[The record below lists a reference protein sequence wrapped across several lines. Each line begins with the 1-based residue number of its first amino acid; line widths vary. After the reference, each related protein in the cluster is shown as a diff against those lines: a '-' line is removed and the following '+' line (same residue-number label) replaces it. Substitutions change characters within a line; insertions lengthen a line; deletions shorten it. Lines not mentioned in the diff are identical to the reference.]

1 MTRAKIA
8 KPYMDFGFF
17 VCSASE
23 MSNKKKE
30 KERMSSFSLHPPQS
44 SFFSLYTFTTKMVA
58 TSTLTRTLFL
68 APLLISSTLSVALP
82 FDSQQLVLG
91 GGGGGNEGENEDGLI
106 RQPDFVDIML
116 SEAKKT
122 GIDTSMW
129 EEEEQQDRSRPTTKE
144 SVDLNDEMQK
154 AALMAEAKA
163 EDSLVWIQPTIKGYA
178 DEIVEETMNKVEELN
193 EVVESHTPN
202 TSTQPGSGWIWEVC
216 GSRQEAVVLKEI
228 NVKPDPPVPGQ
239 NLTVYAKGIVNED
252 IEPGTY
258 ADVVVKLGFIRLL
271 SRRFD
276 VCQLA
281 EENDAELK
289 CPKKKG
295 EYEITHTVEL
305 PREIP
310 PARFNVHVN
319 GKTQAE
325 VDLMC
330 LDLNIDF
337 GKH

>member
-1 MTRAKIA
+1 
-8 KPYMDFGFF
+8 
-17 VCSASE
+17 
-23 MSNKKKE
+23 
-30 KERMSSFSLHPPQS
+30 
-44 SFFSLYTFTTKMVA
+44 MVA
-58 TSTLTRTLFL
+58 TSAFTRSLLL

-82 FDSQQLVLG
+82 SDSQQLVF
-91 GGGGGNEGENEDGLI
+91 GGNQGDGYESNG
-106 RQPDFVDIML
+106 RQGDFVDVML

-122 GIDTSMW
+122 GIDISQW
-129 EEEEQQDRSRPTTKE
+129 EKNLQDRPTTKE
-144 SVDLNDEMQK
+144 SVDLNDEMAK
-154 AALMAEAKA
+154 ATLMAEAMA
-163 EDSLVWIQPTIKGYA
+163 EDTLVWIQPKIKEA
-178 DEIVEETMNKVEELN
+178 EESMIEIMESFEESDPEPIT
-193 EVVESHTPN
+193 TQ
-202 TSTQPGSGWIWEVC
+202 TQPGSGWIWEVC

-271 SRRFD
+271 SKRFD
-276 VCQLA
+276 VCELA

-289 CPKKKG
+289 CPKKRG

-319 GKTQAE
+319 GKTQAD

-337 GKH
+337 GRH

>member
-1 MTRAKIA
+1 
-8 KPYMDFGFF
+8 
-17 VCSASE
+17 
-23 MSNKKKE
+23 
-30 KERMSSFSLHPPQS
+30 
-44 SFFSLYTFTTKMVA
+44 MVA
-58 TSTLTRTLFL
+58 TSTFTRSLL
-68 APLLISSTLSVALP
+68 IAPLLISSTLSVALP
-82 FDSQQLVLG
+82 FDSQQLVF
-91 GGGGGNEGENEDGLI
+91 GGNQGEGFESND
-106 RQPDFVDIML
+106 RQPDFVDLML

-122 GIDTSMW
+122 GIDISEW
-129 EEEEQQDRSRPTTKE
+129 EQDRPTTKE
-144 SVDLNDEMQK
+144 SVDLNDEMAK
-154 AALMAEAKA
+154 AALMAESMA
-163 EDSLVWIQPTIKGYA
+163 EDALVWIQPKIEEA
-178 DEIVEETMNKVEELN
+178 EESVNEIM
-193 EVVESHTPN
+193 ESVSDSVPN
-202 TSTQPGSGWIWEVC
+202 TQTQPGSGWIWDVC

-228 NVKPDPPVPGQ
+228 NVTPDPPVPGQ

-271 SRRFD
+271 SKRFD

-319 GKTQAE
+319 GKTQADI
-325 VDLMC
+325 DLMC

-337 GKH
+337 GRH

>member
-1 MTRAKIA
+1 MRIINFD
-8 KPYMDFGFF
+8 Y
-17 VCSASE
+17 
-23 MSNKKKE
+23 
-30 KERMSSFSLHPPQS
+30 HPP
-44 SFFSLYTFTTKMVA
+44 SLPKEIVTKMVV
-58 TSTLTRTLFL
+58 TSTFTKSLLL
-68 APLLISSTLSVALP
+68 AAPLLISSTLSVALP
-82 FDSQQLVLG
+82 SDSQQLVF
-91 GGGGGNEGENEDGLI
+91 GGNQVGESNG
-106 RQPDFVDIML
+106 RQADFVDVIL
-116 SEAKKT
+116 SEAEKA
-122 GIDTSMW
+122 GIEFSQW
-129 EEEEQQDRSRPTTKE
+129 EENVKNRPTTKE
-144 SVDLNDEMQK
+144 SVNLNDEFAK
-154 AALMAEAKA
+154 AALMAEAVA
-163 EDSLVWIQPTIKGYA
+163 EDTLVWIQPKIEEA
-178 DEIVEETMNKVEELN
+178 EESVEEVMES
-193 EVVESHTPN
+193 VVESLPELPSTQ
-202 TSTQPGSGWIWEVC
+202 TQPGSGWIWEVC

-271 SRRFD
+271 SKRFD
-276 VCQLA
+276 VCELA

-289 CPKKKG
+289 CPKKQG

-319 GKTQAE
+319 GKTQAD

-337 GKH
+337 GRH